1 MAAALYICNDV
12 INQAYKWNIDASVNF
27 LMNK

>member
-12 INQAYKWNIDASVNF
+12 IYQAYKWNIDASVIFFNE
-27 LMNK
+27 